1 MKCDILITYCWNR
14 VGYNIL
20 RSLTAKGLKV
30 IVADTSEYNI
40 CSVSKFST
48 ANFVYPDPFTAEEE
62 FITFLLKKV
71 DELQPRVLLPTHD
84 ESIVIA
90 RHRQRF
96 PKELIIPVASE
107 ELLIKL
113 SDKKQA
119 TMLAKSVGVPT
130 PEVYNTVDEAKF
142 PCVFKTVIGN
152 SAKTVFYPKD
162 ADELKMLAAKF
173 SNVDTLI
180 EERCSGVDYC
190 VDCVRYGDV
199 FYSSVYK
206 GIITKTSQGG
216 TTTQRVIV
224 EAPELQKYARTLLDA
239 VDYNGVCGVDFKYDE
254 QTGRAAF
261 IEVNARYTGGLATP
275 VAAGFDI
282 PYIHYLLANG
292 KSVDFD
298 VEAKV
303 GTKTKWVLG
312 DIITFVGAIFDG
324 SLSWNKFK
332 QLLSF
337 DFDALDD
344 YKSDD
349 PKAIIGEMSY
359 YLMKLFKNGKLNP

>member
-1 MKCDILITYCWNR
+1 MNCDILITYCWNR

-20 RSLTAKGLKV
+20 RSLAAKGLCV
-30 IVADTSEYNI
+30 VVADTSEYNI
-40 CSVSKFST
+40 CSMSRYSA
-48 ANFVYPDPFTAEEE
+48 ANFVYPDPFTAEED
-62 FITFLLKKV
+62 FITFLLKKI
-71 DELQPRVLLPTHD
+71 DELKPKVLLPTHD

-90 RHRQRF
+90 RHRDRF
-96 PKELIIPVASE
+96 PTELVIPVAPE
-107 ELLIKL
+107 ELLLRL

-130 PEVYNTVDEAKF
+130 PEVYEGVENAKF

-152 SAKTVFYPKD
+152 SAKTVFYPKNKE
-162 ADELKMLAAKF
+162 ELSSLAVKY
-173 SNVDTLI
+173 SSVDTLI

-190 VDCVRYGDV
+190 VDCVRYGDT

-224 EAPELQKYARTLLDA
+224 EAPKLQVYARTLLDA

-254 QTGRAAF
+254 ETGRAAF

-275 VAAGFDI
+275 IAAGFDI
-282 PYIHYLLANG
+282 PYIHYLLATG
-292 KSVDFD
+292 KRVDFD
-298 VEAKV
+298 VKANI

-312 DIITFVGAIFDG
+312 DIITFVGALFDG
-324 SLSWNKFK
+324 SLSLNKLR
-332 QLLSF
+332 QLMSF

-344 YKSDD
+344 CKRDD
-349 PKAIIGEMSY
+349 PKAFFGEMAY
-359 YLMKLFKNGKLNP
+359 YLAKLFKNGKLNP